1 MLIML
6 ELILIVVAVVGL
18 LASTVYLG
26 LAIIASV
33 RFRSSAGRTSIL
45 AEQGTGALPVTVLKP
60 LHGMEPLLEQCL
72 ESFFRQDYPVY
83 ELIFGA
89 RTADDPALKVVE
101 SLKRK
106 YPHIRTRTVL
116 SGEPAYPNAKVFLM
130 EQMESVAAY
139 ETFVITDSDV
149 RVTPDYLKQLTLP
162 FADQNVG
169 MATCL
174 YRGVPTGGIWSRL
187 EALGMSVE
195 MSSGVL
201 VANLLEGMKFALGP
215 TMVIRKSV
223 LDSWGGFSVLGEYC
237 ADDFVMGSLTHA
249 SGSKVVLSHHVID
262 HVVLNRTSGQ
272 SLLHQLRWMKSSRFS
287 RRLGHVGTGLTFAM
301 PFGLLGL
308 LAGWIAGNWPLGLAF
323 LGVAIANRVVQSL
336 VVGWG
341 VTQDRNSVLLCWLY
355 PVRDFVGFVLWC
367 ASFLGSEII
376 WRQERYRLV
385 AGGRM
390 IRQKQRDASR
400 ADGADFATRA

>member
-1 MLIML
+1 ML
-6 ELILIVVAVVGL
+6 EHILFIVAVTGL
-18 LASTVYLG
+18 LASTVFLG
-26 LAIIASV
+26 LVIVAAF
-33 RFRSSAGRTSIL
+33 RFRGSVKRNDAQ
-45 AEQGTGALPVTVLKP
+45 AEHKPKMPPVTVLKP

-72 ESFFRQDYPVY
+72 EGFFRQDYPVY

-89 RTADDPALKVVE
+89 RTEDDPALAVVE
-101 SLKRK
+101 SLKKK
-106 YPHIRTRTVL
+106 YPHVQTQIVL

-130 EQMESVAAY
+130 ERMETVACHSIL
-139 ETFVITDSDV
+139 VISDSDV
-149 RVTPDYLKQLTLP
+149 RVTADYLKQVVQP
-162 FADQNVG
+162 FAHNNVG
-169 MATCL
+169 MVTCL

-215 TMVIRKSV
+215 TMGIRKGV
-223 LDSWGGFSVLGEYC
+223 LDAWGGFSVLGDYC
-237 ADDFVMGSLTHA
+237 ADDFLMGSLTYA
-249 SGSKVVLSHHVID
+249 AGSQVVLSHHVID
-262 HVVLNRTSGQ
+262 HVVLHCTAGE

-287 RRLGHVGTGLTFAM
+287 RRLGHIGTGLTFAM

-308 LAGWIAGNWPLGLAF
+308 LAGWMSGNWALGLGLPGAAF
-323 LGVAIANRVVQSL
+323 ANRVVQSL

-341 VTQDRNSVLLCWLY
+341 ITRDRNSALFCWLY
-355 PVRDFVGFVLWC
+355 PARDLLGFVLWC
-367 ASFLGSEII
+367 GSFFGSEIV

-390 IRQKQRDASR
+390 IRKEQPGAT
-400 ADGADFATRA
+400 GADRAGCAT